1 MSQGQASV
9 LVVDDDAG
17 MRLGMVE
24 TLRRAGYQVLQAA
37 DGSEGLARLERD
49 SCQVV
54 VTDMRMPRM
63 SGLDF
68 LKQIKVHHPATEV
81 LVVTAYGTIQNAID
95 AIKCGAFDYLLK
107 PFSPQDLTQAVETA
121 INKGTPGHVVKGTPG
136 NTHFV
141 SKSPVVLDMLQ
152 LARRAA
158 ASDATILIQAE
169 SGTGKELLARYIVEH
184 SPRAH
189 KPVVAINCA
198 ALPENL
204 LESELFGYEKG
215 SFTGALNAKPGKFEL
230 ADGGTLLLDEIGEM
244 PLPLQPKLLRAL
256 QEGEV
261 DRIGSRAPRKVEFR
275 LIALTNRKLQ
285 QRVAEGSFREDL
297 FFRLNV
303 IPLEIPPL
311 RARPED
317 LDALI
322 PHFLARFGRPK
333 TTLSAEALRLLKRY
347 PWPGNVR
354 ELENLLQRAVVLGA
368 GEVIEPQDL
377 YLSTTSLTSSGAE
390 LPPHGQGNPDA
401 SSSSLHL
408 QAGQTVGEMERR
420 LIELTLE
427 ETAGNRT
434 HAARMLGISLRT
446 LRNKL
451 QEYRVVK

>member
-1 MSQGQASV
+1 MSQGEASI

-24 TLRRAGYQVLQAA
+24 TLRRAGYQVVQAA
-37 DGSEGLARLERD
+37 DGSEGLARLEREN
-49 SCQVV
+49 CQVV

-63 SGLDF
+63 SGLEF
-68 LKQIKVHHPATEV
+68 LKQIKMNHPATEV
-81 LVVTAYGTIQNAID
+81 LVVTAYGTIQNAIE

-107 PFSPQDLTQAVETA
+107 PFSPQDLTLAVETA
-121 INKGTPGHVVKGTPG
+121 ITKGTPSHLAKGGGSTS
-136 NTHFV
+136 FV
-141 SKSPVVLDMLQ
+141 SKSPVVQEMLQ

-169 SGTGKELLARYIVEH
+169 SGTGKELLARYIVEQ
-184 SPRAH
+184 SPRAQ

-198 ALPENL
+198 ALPDNL

-261 DRIGSRAPRKVEFR
+261 DRIGSRTPRKVEFR

-311 RARPED
+311 RTRPED
-317 LDALI
+317 LDVLI

-333 TTLSAEALRLLKRY
+333 AVLSAEALRLLKRY

-377 YLSTTSLTSSGAE
+377 YLSTTSLASSGEEA
-390 LPPHGQGNPDA
+390 LRHGQANQAA

-427 ETAGNRT
+427 ETSGNRT